1 MQDRNYGRKNNTFV
15 CLRSVTMSNP
25 EHLGPIVREE
35 RLSLCPPSLIVQS
48 IKETESDRLK
58 GQRYTNLL
66 IFNKLMDRIITG
78 KKKQMPKKVARF
90 ESLHTVLAR
99 KVVVGCSHFRQKKI
113 IFRNDEWD
121 LIVCDKA

>member
-1 MQDRNYGRKNNTFV
+1 M
-15 CLRSVTMSNP
+15 MSNP
-25 EHLGPIVREE
+25 EHLGPIVGEE

-78 KKKQMPKKVARF
+78 EKSECLKRW
-90 ESLHTVLAR
+90 R
-99 KVVVGCSHFRQKKI
+99 
-113 IFRNDEWD
+113 D
-121 LIVCDKA
+121 LRVYILS